1 MHRGRAPKLRQN
13 SIPGR
18 GNNVSNGMEAG
29 NRYVW
34 VWVCGCVG
42 VWVCGCVGVC
52 GCRETRLEKKTELHT
67 VRTMKVI
74 LTSGQWDVI
83 ESLGPW
89 KGWSVFCICAI

>member
-13 SIPGR
+13 SISGR

-29 NRYVW
+29 NR
-34 VWVCGCVG
+34 GVG
-42 VWVCGCVGVC
+42 VWVCVCVCV
-52 GCRETRLEKKTELHT
+52 CRETRLEKKTELHT
-67 VRTMKVI
+67 VRTLRVI

-89 KGWSVFCICAI
+89 KGWSVFCMCAI